1 LQIGQNEVEENRI
14 PISIRL
20 SMHHYFRR
28 FAMKKQL
35 AAIAIAASLVLVGCG
50 SDSASDEPIVDETE
64 VVVEDS
70 TDNLLAIAQSNP
82 DLSTFVTAL
91 QASDL
96 VINLEGDRIL
106 TVFAPTNDAFAALPA
121 GLLDKLLLPE
131 NKDLLVRILTYHLV
145 QGGLLSGD
153 VVPGEIGSSEG
164 TTLTLDTANGVTV
177 NGATVVQADLEA
189 SNGVIHIIDQVL
201 VPASLDL
208 SGL

>member
-1 LQIGQNEVEENRI
+1 
-14 PISIRL
+14 
-20 SMHHYFRR
+20 MHHNFRR
-28 FAMKKQL
+28 VAMKKQL
-35 AAIAIAASLVLVGCG
+35 AAIAIAASMVLVGCG
-50 SDSASDEPIVDETE
+50 SDSASDEAMVDDTEIVAD
-64 VVVEDS
+64 DS
-70 TDNLLAIAQSNP
+70 SDNLLAIAQANP

-106 TVFAPTNDAFAALPA
+106 TVFAPNNAAFDALPA

-131 NKDLLVRILTYHLV
+131 NKDALVRILTYHLV
-145 QGGLLSGD
+145 QGGLLSVD
-153 VVPGEIGSSEG
+153 AVPGDIGSSEG

-177 NGATVVQADLEA
+177 NDATVVQADLEA
-189 SNGVIHIIDQVL
+189 SNGVIHVIDKVL

>member
-1 LQIGQNEVEENRI
+1 MGLIEVEVNQI
-14 PISIRL
+14 TISIGAP
-20 SMHHYFRR
+20 MHHNFRR

-35 AAIAIAASLVLVGCG
+35 AALAIAASMVLVGCG
-50 SDSASDEPIVDETE
+50 SDSASEEPIVDDTE
-64 VVVEDS
+64 VVADNS
-70 TDNLLAIAQSNP
+70 SDNLLVIAQGNP
-82 DLSTFVTAL
+82 DLTTFVTAL
-91 QASDL
+91 EASDL

-106 TVFAPTNDAFAALPA
+106 TIFAPTNDAFAALPA

-164 TTLTLDTANGVTV
+164 TTLKLDTANGVTV
-177 NGATVVQADLEA
+177 NGANVVQADLEA
-189 SNGVIHIIDQVL
+189 SNGVIHVIDQVL

>member
-1 LQIGQNEVEENRI
+1 MGLIEVEVNQI
-14 PISIRL
+14 TISIG
-20 SMHHYFRR
+20 SPMHHNFRR

-35 AAIAIAASLVLVGCG
+35 AALAIAASMVLVGCG
-50 SDSASDEPIVDETE
+50 SDSASEEPIVDDTE
-64 VVVEDS
+64 VVVDNS
-70 TDNLLAIAQSNP
+70 SDNLLVIAQGNP

-91 QASDL
+91 EASDL

-106 TVFAPTNDAFAALPA
+106 TIFAPTNDAFAALPA

-153 VVPGEIGSSEG
+153 VVSGEIGSSEG

-177 NGATVVQADLEA
+177 NGANVVQADLEA
-189 SNGVIHIIDQVL
+189 SNGVIHVIDQVL

>member
-1 LQIGQNEVEENRI
+1 MGLIEVEENQF

-20 SMHHYFRR
+20 LMHHNFRR

-35 AAIAIAASLVLVGCG
+35 AAIAIAASMVLVGCG
-50 SDSASDEPIVDETE
+50 SDSASDEPIVDDTE
-64 VVVEDS
+64 VVVDNS
-70 TDNLLAIAQSNP
+70 SDNLLAIAQSNP

-145 QGGLLSGD
+145 QGGLLSVD

-177 NGATVVQADLEA
+177 NGASVVQADLEA
-189 SNGVIHIIDQVL
+189 SNGVIHVIDQVL

>member
-1 LQIGQNEVEENRI
+1 MGLIEVEENQF

-20 SMHHYFRR
+20 LMHHNFRR

-35 AAIAIAASLVLVGCG
+35 AAIAIAASMVLVGCG
-50 SDSASDEPIVDETE
+50 SDSASDQPIVDETE
-64 VVVEDS
+64 VVVDNS
-70 TDNLLAIAQSNP
+70 SDNLLAIAQGNP

-145 QGGLLSGD
+145 QGGLLSVD

-177 NGATVVQADLEA
+177 NGASVVQADLEA
-189 SNGVIHIIDQVL
+189 SNGVIHVIDEVL

>member
-1 LQIGQNEVEENRI
+1 ME
-14 PISIRL
+14 
-20 SMHHYFRR
+20 
-28 FAMKKQL
+28 
-35 AAIAIAASLVLVGCG
+35 
-50 SDSASDEPIVDETE
+50 
-64 VVVEDS
+64 
-70 TDNLLAIAQSNP
+70 
-82 DLSTFVTAL
+82 
-91 QASDL
+91 ASDL

-106 TVFAPTNDAFAALPA
+106 TIFAPTNDAFAALPA

-164 TTLTLDTANGVTV
+164 TTLKLDTANGVTV
-177 NGATVVQADLEA
+177 NGANVVQADLEA
-189 SNGVIHIIDQVL
+189 SNGVIHVIDQVL

>member
-1 LQIGQNEVEENRI
+1 MGLIEVEVNQI
-14 PISIRL
+14 TISIGAP
-20 SMHHYFRR
+20 MHHNFRR

-35 AAIAIAASLVLVGCG
+35 AALAIAASMVLVGCG
-50 SDSASDEPIVDETE
+50 SDSASEEPIVDDTE
-64 VVVEDS
+64 VVADNAS
-70 TDNLLAIAQSNP
+70 DNLLVIAQGNP
-82 DLSTFVTAL
+82 DLTTFVTAL
-91 QASDL
+91 EASDL

-106 TVFAPTNDAFAALPA
+106 TIFAPTNDAFAALPA

-164 TTLTLDTANGVTV
+164 TTLKLDTANGVTV
-177 NGATVVQADLEA
+177 NGANVVQADLEA
-189 SNGVIHIIDQVL
+189 SNGVIHVIDQVL

>member
-1 LQIGQNEVEENRI
+1 
-14 PISIRL
+14 
-20 SMHHYFRR
+20 
-28 FAMKKQL
+28 MKKQL
-35 AAIAIAASLVLVGCG
+35 AALAIAASMVLVGCG
-50 SDSASDEPIVDETE
+50 SDSASEEPIVDDTE
-64 VVVEDS
+64 VVVDNS
-70 TDNLLAIAQSNP
+70 SDNLLVIAQGNP

-91 QASDL
+91 EASDL

-106 TVFAPTNDAFAALPA
+106 TIFAPTNDAFAALPA

-153 VVPGEIGSSEG
+153 VVSGEIGSSEG

-177 NGATVVQADLEA
+177 NGANVVQADLEA
-189 SNGVIHIIDQVL
+189 SNGVIHVIDQVL

>member
-1 LQIGQNEVEENRI
+1 MGLIEVEVNQI
-14 PISIRL
+14 TISIGAP
-20 SMHHYFRR
+20 MHHNFRR

-35 AAIAIAASLVLVGCG
+35 AALAIAASMVLVGCG
-50 SDSASDEPIVDETE
+50 SDSASEEPIVDDTE
-64 VVVEDS
+64 VVVDNS
-70 TDNLLAIAQSNP
+70 SDNLLVIAQGNP

-91 QASDL
+91 EASDL

-106 TVFAPTNDAFAALPA
+106 TIFAPTNDAFAALPA

-153 VVPGEIGSSEG
+153 VVSGEIGSSEG

-177 NGATVVQADLEA
+177 NGANVVQADLEA
-189 SNGVIHIIDQVL
+189 SNGVIHVIDQVL